1 MNLVVHK
8 NEMVS
13 RTNNMLFYNYT
24 FTGKERDEE
33 TGYNYFG
40 ARYYDSDLSGLFL
53 SVDPMSDKYPSV
65 SPYAYCMWN
74 PMRLVDPDGDSIIVI
89 GSQSEEI
96 VKQLQT
102 NNMNVSIDRNGF
114 LKVNLLDKGYPTL
127 SDDEQVIYEAI
138 VSDKLNMTI
147 VAESS
152 AVTKQGI
159 HYFAMKDNGINYYM
173 ETQYGGSFCGAY
185 KNDLTG
191 KVDSYSFID
200 IDYMTVLGYDQGV
213 VHEISE
219 NYHAG
224 LLVLS
229 QGENIPYADTKKTD
243 ERLRDSHR
251 RAIPERLDYGMT
263 YKFGPRRGQLKLYK
277 MKSLF
282 F

>member
-127 SDDEQVIYEAI
+127 SDDEQVIPTRY
-138 VSDKLNMTI
+138 LPR
-147 VAESS
+147 
-152 AVTKQGI
+152 
-159 HYFAMKDNGINYYM
+159 Y
-173 ETQYGGSFCGAY
+173 
-185 KNDLTG
+185 LT
-191 KVDSYSFID
+191 
-200 IDYMTVLGYDQGV
+200 
-213 VHEISE
+213 
-219 NYHAG
+219 
-224 LLVLS
+224 
-229 QGENIPYADTKKTD
+229 
-243 ERLRDSHR
+243 
-251 RAIPERLDYGMT
+251 
-263 YKFGPRRGQLKLYK
+263 
-277 MKSLF
+277 
-282 F
+282 